1 MTTRD
6 LNTEICTQV
15 QQIHR
20 SAWRGSIEDVASGGL
35 LSAWL
40 QREAGASDTLW
51 QALCSYAREAQLQRY
66 GDLSDRAVSAA
77 AVQHWAA
84 HNLQTDP
91 HFFSLALSGVLRS
104 GAQSSGDQH
113 AWLALQLSDGRS
125 WCLHLRCLAETRA
138 DQQAALARLA
148 LNLLWQLATSDDLL
162 VAALPQAL
170 QAQLEIDVWQA
181 LHLPVF
187 EQLKQSLALFAAGWT
202 PLLLFQPDAQGGLLP
217 QRYLDTLRDRHLLVH
232 KGAFNPVT
240 RAHLA
245 MVDTVHAQLHE
256 ALPLLEI
263 SPGNLDKAEASH
275 DNLAH
280 RLQMLAWQPWPL
292 AVSRWGALYQMR
304 EGLVQRG
311 CARQV
316 DFICG
321 EDLYARVF
329 VPRYYT
335 DLPGGADEGLTRLF
349 DGQTRL
355 WVCQR
360 PHTPLPVDAAAEALR
375 QRWAAQC
382 QLLPF
387 DWPMASSAVRAAIA
401 SGVADGSAQLQP
413 EVAAYIQEQGLYQA
427 EA

>member
-1 MTTRD
+1 MRTPD
-6 LNTEICTQV
+6 LNTEISTQV
-15 QQIHR
+15 QQLHT
-20 SAWRGSIEDVASGGL
+20 SAWRGSIEDLASGGL
-35 LSAWL
+35 LAAWL
-40 QREAGASDTLW
+40 QREAGASNTLW

-66 GDLSDRAVSAA
+66 GALPDRAVSAA

-84 HNLQTDP
+84 HNLRAAP

-104 GAQSSGDQH
+104 GAQISGDQH
-113 AWLALQLSDGRS
+113 AWLALRLSDGRS
-125 WCLHLRCLAETRA
+125 WCLHLRCLVEART
-138 DQQAALARLA
+138 DQQQTIAQLA
-148 LNLLWQLATSDDLL
+148 LNLLWQLATKDDLQ
-162 VAALPQAL
+162 VAALPLAL
-170 QAQLEIDVWQA
+170 QSQLEIDVWQA
-181 LHLPVF
+181 LHLPIF
-187 EQLKQSLALFAAGWT
+187 AQLQQSLALFTAGWT

-217 QRYLDTLRDRHLLVH
+217 QRYLDILRDRHLVVH
-232 KGAFNPVT
+232 KGSFNPVT

-245 MVDTVHAQLHE
+245 MVDTVRALQPE

-263 SPGNLDKAEASH
+263 SVGNLDKGAAEH
-275 DNLAH
+275 QNLAH

-304 EGLVQRG
+304 EGLLQRG
-311 CARQV
+311 RARQV

-329 VPRYYT
+329 VSRYYA
-335 DLPGGADEGLTRLF
+335 DLPGGADEGLARLF
-349 DGQTRL
+349 AGQTCL

-360 PHTPLPVDAAAEALR
+360 PHVVPAEAAADALQ

-382 QLLPF
+382 HLLPF

-401 SGVADGSAQLQP
+401 SGAADWPIQLQP
-413 EVAAYIQEQGLYQA
+413 EVAAYIQQQGLYQA